1 MDKHLKSVYGF
12 NKFRDNQKE
21 IISDILNKKDVFTIL
36 PTGGGK
42 SLLYQ
47 FPATFTTKITIV
59 VSPLISLMNDQCQYL
74 NSKNIKAVCLNSES
88 SVPYSQ
94 YTDYQI
100 IYTTPEFLV
109 PRIIAFAKLKDSIG
123 LFAIDESHC
132 VSQWSH
138 DFRESY
144 QKLKVIK
151 EKLPNIPLLAVTA
164 TATPRVV
171 KEIYEFLGLK
181 NPCEYLLGTRRT
193 NLSIKILP
201 KRRFSECEFTE
212 PTIVYVQTRKLCE
225 KLNNKF
231 IDKNIKS
238 ACYHGG
244 MRKEEKIKSHNKF
257 INGEIIVIVATISF
271 GMGIDKHDIRHV
283 INYGVPSDIESYYQE
298 IGRAGRDGID
308 SKATLYYDDGDF
320 RTTEFLISKST
331 NPKQI
336 QIKTR
341 MMNIFRRFLRE
352 KHICRQKIIDYYFKT
367 GSFPTEKDIENLE
380 KCNMCDNC
388 KNTHKTEMKDITK
401 ESKQITDI
409 ILNHHKEKGYYIGMG
424 KIIKL
429 IQQRTTHSKNRISDI
444 INVLIAKDVLIRYKA
459 GYGFAIGIGNIN
471 IDDIIPII
479 SRIEEDGAPNTFVS
493 TNANKIVK
501 LKKIRN
507 KIANKHTILPQ
518 VFMNDKVVLNVSD
531 KTPKNMKDLL
541 NIDGISED
549 FVTNYGIEF
558 MTEMLKKKKKHNK
571 NPKKTV
577 FKLYKEGKTMSEI
590 AEIME
595 VQLRTIEQY
604 VLDIFENND
613 DADIDCDYFGLTE
626 EKEEEIKK
634 AIQIVGIEKLRPI
647 KDMVDSKIT
656 YSQIK
661 LCILIIKFEG

>member
-1 MDKHLKSVYGF
+1 
-12 NKFRDNQKE
+12 
-21 IISDILNKKDVFTIL
+21 
-36 PTGGGK
+36 
-42 SLLYQ
+42 
-47 FPATFTTKITIV
+47 
-59 VSPLISLMNDQCQYL
+59 
-74 NSKNIKAVCLNSES
+74 
-88 SVPYSQ
+88 
-94 YTDYQI
+94 
-100 IYTTPEFLV
+100 
-109 PRIIAFAKLKDSIG
+109 
-123 LFAIDESHC
+123 
-132 VSQWSH
+132 
-138 DFRESY
+138 
-144 QKLKVIK
+144 
-151 EKLPNIPLLAVTA
+151 
-164 TATPRVV
+164 
-171 KEIYEFLGLK
+171 
-181 NPCEYLLGTRRT
+181 
-193 NLSIKILP
+193 
-201 KRRFSECEFTE
+201 
-212 PTIVYVQTRKLCE
+212 
-225 KLNNKF
+225 
-231 IDKNIKS
+231 
-238 ACYHGG
+238 
-244 MRKEEKIKSHNKF
+244 
-257 INGEIIVIVATISF
+257 
-271 GMGIDKHDIRHV
+271 
-283 INYGVPSDIESYYQE
+283 VPSDIESYYQE

-577 FKLYKEGKTMSEI
+577 FKLYKEGKTMGEI

-634 AIQIVGIEKLRPI
+634 AIQVVGIEKLRPI

-661 LCILIIKFEG
+661 LCILIIKVEG